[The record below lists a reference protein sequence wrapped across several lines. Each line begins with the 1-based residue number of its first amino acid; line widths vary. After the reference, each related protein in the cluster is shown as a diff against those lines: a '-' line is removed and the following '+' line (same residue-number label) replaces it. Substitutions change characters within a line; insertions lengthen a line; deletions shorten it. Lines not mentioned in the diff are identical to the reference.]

1 MLGLHRRPRSEV
13 FDADGWYPTGDVCQ
27 VDERGWVRFRS
38 RSGDVVK
45 ISGANVAP
53 LEVERVLTTHPAV
66 ADVAVLGMLR
76 GSIPTLVAVVVPA
89 DGRAVDP
96 DDLRDWA
103 GRQLSS
109 YKVPRLVLEMAADDV
124 PRTASGKVRKDELR
138 VLVDQHLA
146 TRGHDQ

>member
-13 FDADGWYPTGDVCQ
+13 FDADGWYSTGDVCQ

-53 LEVERVLTTHPAV
+53 LEVERVIATHPDV
-66 ADVAVLGMLR
+66 ADVAVLGTLR
-76 GSIPTLVAVVVPA
+76 GATPMLVAVVVPA

-96 DDLRDWA
+96 DDLREWA
-103 GRQLSS
+103 RQQLSS
-109 YKVPRLVLEMAADDV
+109 YKVPRVVLEMAADEI
-124 PRTASGKVRKDELR
+124 PRTDSGKVRKDELR
-138 VLVDQHLA
+138 VLVDRHLA